1 MPAAWTNRAMQVL
14 VGGVGY
20 HNLSDYSVGPLLVER
35 LRAMPWPR
43 GVDIRDLSFNHLGF
57 VQEFLGDRLYFDR
70 VVLVGAVPRGGPPG
84 QVRSYRWAFRLP
96 SEAELQDRIAE
107 AYMGVI
113 SLENLLVI
121 GTHFDIWP
129 PDVRVLEVEPAWE
142 TYGGQLSP
150 QVAECLPQLIAAVR
164 GQVLAGWAE
173 EWAQVRPN

>member
-1 MPAAWTNRAMQVL
+1 MRVL

-20 HNLSDYSVGPLLVER
+20 HNLSDHSVGPLLVER
-35 LRAMPWPR
+35 FQRMSWPR

-57 VQEFLGDRLYFDR
+57 VQEFLGDRLYYDR

-84 QVRSYRWAFRLP
+84 QVRFYRWAFRLP
-96 SEAELQDRIAE
+96 PEAELQNRIAE

-129 PDVRVLEVEPAWE
+129 LDVRVFEVEPAWE
-142 TYGGQLSP
+142 TWGGRLSP
-150 QVAECLPQLIAAVR
+150 QVEDTLPRLLTAVR
-164 GQVLAGWAE
+164 EEVLAGWAE
-173 EWAQVRPN
+173 GWARARAN